1 MTKKLVSSVLGHY
14 RLILASASP
23 RRRDLL
29 ANAGIE
35 CELRPANIEERRLPG
50 EVPRDYVERL
60 AREKARAVPIN
71 DGEAILA
78 ADTTVD
84 LDGVALEKPVD
95 PGDAVQMLN
104 ALSGRTHLV
113 HTGVCLRTADH
124 REVVD
129 VATTEVVFLPLS
141 SGEIAEYVAT
151 GDPMD
156 KAGAYGIQGIAS
168 RFVERV
174 NGCYFN
180 VMGLPVSL
188 VWRRLRELGD

>member
-1 MTKKLVSSVLGHY
+1 MSVALHSMTKKLV
-14 RLILASASP
+14 LASASP

>member
-1 MTKKLVSSVLGHY
+1 M
-14 RLILASASP
+14 
-23 RRRDLL
+23 
-29 ANAGIE
+29 
-35 CELRPANIEERRLPG
+35 
-50 EVPRDYVERL
+50 
-60 AREKARAVPIN
+60 PIN